1 MDITMNSI
9 STTAHADE
17 DDEDDED
24 YNNNNDGRGGQW
36 DGSHYWVGT

>member
-1 MDITMNSI
+1 MDITIDSI
-9 STTAHADE
+9 STTAGDE

-24 YNNNNDGRGGQW
+24 YNEEGYGGQW